1 MTNNTH
7 SQTARIETFPA
18 VLAGDVITHA
28 GTDYYV
34 DEVHRSTLKLLRL
47 PELGSGFSLP
57 IAAVRSGRKATEEE
71 QNRVYA
77 KKVAQIE
84 AEAAFRPGALVRVT
98 KASKHADPNTLY
110 VILKDNP
117 KTVTITELG
126 GNVAGTL
133 SAPRALLAIV
143 EPSDVLK

>member
-7 SQTARIETFPA
+7 PQSTARIETFPA
-18 VLAGDVITHA
+18 VTAGDVITHA
-28 GTDYYV
+28 GTEYYV
-34 DEVHRSTLKLLRL
+34 DEVRRSTLKLLRL
-47 PELGSGFSLP
+47 PGLGSGYSLP

-84 AEAAFRPGALVRVT
+84 AEAALCPGALVRVT
-98 KASKHADPNTLY
+98 KASKHADPNALY
-110 VILKDNP
+110 VILKDNA

-126 GNVAGTL
+126 GGSHGLN
-133 SAPRALLAIV
+133 APRSLLAV
-143 EPSDVLK
+143 VDPADVLK